1 MIAGVSPGDDLAVK
15 IKQWRL
21 RQSLESRRVAF
32 SSHGRLVLRP
42 LVSITSSSGICRQVA
57 KTLACTRRD
66 GK

>member
-21 RQSLESRRVAF
+21 SQSLESRRVAF

-42 LVSITSSSGICRQVA
+42 LVSISVKNLTVYNI
-57 KTLACTRRD
+57 L
-66 GK
+66 